1 MHPLAEQLNL
11 PQLFRLEPKVVS
23 QDPKSDL
30 TGVLGP
36 RLHKAMST
44 AIHSSRRL
52 NCMAF
57 LEFLLQTHVDLYPFF
72 FVRSYFYILIYI
84 LCFSLFVSLL
94 ILIFVYVFFLCL
106 FLYLSLSLSLALSL
120 SLSLSLCLLG
130 WLDIRDLEAKVPV
143 ACVNSLTNSLLVW
156 VWLRLT
162 CLWCLANSKR
172 HKQAQ
177 EAQFTTNIKNTKMI
191 RLARVANKQHTH
203 RGLKFK
209 SGKWEQL

>member
-1 MHPLAEQLNL
+1 MVIFPSFPSPPFPSLPFPWRPFTSVPFLYVFPYSSRIVFVMLLVDLSFICFCNWSIYRMHPLAEQLNV

-106 FLYLSLSLSLALSL
+106 FLYLSLSLSRSL
-120 SLSLSLCLLG
+120 SLSLFVS
-130 WLDIRDLEAKVPV
+130 
-143 ACVNSLTNSLLVW
+143 W
-156 VWLRLT
+156 V
-162 CLWCLANSKR
+162 
-172 HKQAQ
+172 
-177 EAQFTTNIKNTKMI
+177 
-191 RLARVANKQHTH
+191 
-203 RGLKFK
+203 GLI
-209 SGKWEQL
+209 